1 MAVIRRVG
9 HPPKYHTARELS
21 QEIEK
26 YFETDEI
33 PTLAGLAVFLGFCD
47 RQSLYDQGKRG
58 EEYSCVIKNTRTRL
72 EAFHERG
79 LYGRSPAGHIFW
91 LKNHAG
97 YVDAQSVSMSGAD
110 GGPFGVYMLSRD
122 EAMARL
128 AELRE
133 KQDAQ

>member
-1 MAVIRRVG
+1 VAVTRRLG
-9 HPPKYHTARELS
+9 RIPKYHTAKELS
-21 QEIEK
+21 LEIDK
-26 YFETDEI
+26 YFESDEM
-33 PTLAGLAVFLGFCD
+33 PTVAGLAVFLGFCD
-47 RQSLYDQGKRG
+47 RQSLYDQERRG
-58 EEYSCVIKNTRTRL
+58 SDFSCVIKNTRSRL

-97 YVDAQSVSMSGAD
+97 YVDAQSVSMTGAN
-110 GGPFGVYMLSRD
+110 GGPFGIYMLSRD